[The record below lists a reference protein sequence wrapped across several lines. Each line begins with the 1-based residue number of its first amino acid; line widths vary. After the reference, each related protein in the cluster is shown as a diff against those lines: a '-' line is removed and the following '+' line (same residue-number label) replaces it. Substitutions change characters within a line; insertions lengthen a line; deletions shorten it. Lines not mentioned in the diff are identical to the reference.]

1 MLSVFSFDFCFS
13 LTMTTICFHLTF
25 YHQDLS
31 MSIKAVLIH
40 FKYFKNPNKCI

>member
-25 YHQDLS
+25 YQDLS
-31 MSIKAVLIH
+31 MSIKAVLIY